1 VVYKRGNQ
9 KEEATMKKR
18 NIPAITITL
27 LLALA
32 ITIAFSGCATTQD
45 PAGEEEPTVVK
56 ITAEEGKTMMEED
69 PTIVLVDVRTEA
81 EFTEEHIPGALLVP
95 VDELESLAPEM
106 IPDKEATYIV
116 YCRSGNRSAT
126 AAQQLIDMGYQNIY
140 DMGGIIDWPY
150 ETETGS

>member
-1 VVYKRGNQ
+1 
-9 KEEATMKKR
+9 MKKSR
-18 NIPAITITL
+18 ISVVALSGLLVIFIALFLTGCGTTKAPADDE
-27 LLALA
+27 
-32 ITIAFSGCATTQD
+32 S
-45 PAGEEEPTVVK
+45 PSVVN

-95 VDELESLAPEM
+95 VDDLESLAPEM
-106 IPDKEATYIV
+106 MPDKEATYII

-126 AAQQLIDMGYQNIY
+126 AARQLIDMGYQNIY

-150 ETETGS
+150 ETESGM